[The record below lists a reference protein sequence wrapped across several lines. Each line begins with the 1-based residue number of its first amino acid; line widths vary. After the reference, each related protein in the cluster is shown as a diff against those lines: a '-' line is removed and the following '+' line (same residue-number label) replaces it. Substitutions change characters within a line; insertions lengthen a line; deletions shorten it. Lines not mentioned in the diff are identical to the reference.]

1 MKLHKF
7 IVRRFWCY
15 KKISDASI
23 NKVPTDKTGLQNIRI
38 FGMVTFVGLFIL
50 RNWMSF
56 KPSNFMGEINLNLE
70 DLTVNT

>member
-38 FGMVTFVGLFIL
+38 FGMVTYVGLFIL
-50 RNWMSF
+50 RLRVSSF
-56 KPSNFMGEINLNLE
+56 YVIGCPSNH
-70 DLTVNT
+70 LTSWGRSTLI

>member
-38 FGMVTFVGLFIL
+38 FGMVTYVGLFIL
-50 RNWMSF
+50 RWWVSSF
-56 KPSNFMGEINLNLE
+56 YVIGCPSSH
-70 DLTVNT
+70 LTSWGRSTLI